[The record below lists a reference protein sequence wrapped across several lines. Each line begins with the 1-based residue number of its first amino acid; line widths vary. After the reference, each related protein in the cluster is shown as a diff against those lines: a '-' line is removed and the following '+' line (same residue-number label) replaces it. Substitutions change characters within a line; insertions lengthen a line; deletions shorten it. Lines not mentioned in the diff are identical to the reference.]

1 MKLKLKAGQRRAE
14 IMEHSK
20 GLFARL
26 GLHGVSVNEIAEAC
40 KVSPAV
46 IYQHFRSKE
55 ALYEEVIN
63 DLACEREDYVDAVLS
78 GPSDFANVLYRMTVV
93 FVKGRIRD
101 ADSVRIELRSLI
113 DGDEIQER
121 FFSNHWKG
129 LAEYIELSLQE
140 MKESGTI
147 ESIDARLAVLSYIAL
162 VNDDKQHGV
171 TVATAPGVWSEGRRG
186 QVFSIGPS
194 VKYKTQ
200 GGTVFIGQWQHET
213 KVENRF
219 GGEKVLLKLIMPL

>member
-1 MKLKLKAGQRRAE
+1 MKPKLKAGQRRAE
-14 IMEHSK
+14 IMEQSK
-20 GLFARL
+20 RLFARL

-46 IYQHFRSKE
+46 LYQHFRSKE

-78 GPSDFANVLYRMTVV
+78 GPSDFANVLYRMTVI

-113 DGDEIQER
+113 DGDEIQEK

-129 LAEYIELSLQE
+129 LSEYIELSLQE
-140 MKESGTI
+140 MKETGTI
-147 ESIDARLAVLSYIAL
+147 KSIDTRLAVLSYIAL
-162 VNDDKQHGV
+162 VRQVMITLSLDEQEGNGGAGV
-171 TVATAPGVWSEGRRG
+171 EYYVKGILNIFLRG
-186 QVFSIGPS
+186 IELP
-194 VKYKTQ
+194 TLD
-200 GGTVFIGQWQHET
+200 W
-213 KVENRF
+213 
-219 GGEKVLLKLIMPL
+219 

>member
-46 IYQHFRSKE
+46 LYQHFRSKE

-113 DGDEIQER
+113 DGDEIQEK

-147 ESIDARLAVLSYIAL
+147 ESVDTRLAVLSYIAL
-162 VNDDKQHGV
+162 VRQVIITLSLDEQEMNGGAGV
-171 TVATAPGVWSEGRRG
+171 EYYVKGVLNIFLRG
-186 QVFSIGPS
+186 IELPALD
-194 VKYKTQ
+194 
-200 GGTVFIGQWQHET
+200 W
-213 KVENRF
+213 
-219 GGEKVLLKLIMPL
+219 

>member
-1 MKLKLKAGQRRAE
+1 MRLKLKARQRRAE

-46 IYQHFRSKE
+46 LYQHFRSKE

-78 GPSDFANVLYRMTVV
+78 GPSDFANVLYRMTVI

-113 DGDEIQER
+113 DGDEIQEK

-140 MKESGTI
+140 MKETGTI
-147 ESIDARLAVLSYIAL
+147 ESIDTRLAVLSYIAL
-162 VNDDKQHGV
+162 VRQVMITLSLDEQEMNGGAGV
-171 TVATAPGVWSEGRRG
+171 EYYVKGVLNIFLRG
-186 QVFSIGPS
+186 IELPALD
-194 VKYKTQ
+194 
-200 GGTVFIGQWQHET
+200 W
-213 KVENRF
+213 
-219 GGEKVLLKLIMPL
+219 

>member
-14 IMEHSK
+14 IMEQSK
-20 GLFARL
+20 GLFARV

-46 IYQHFRSKE
+46 LYQHFRSKE

-78 GPSDFANVLYRMTVV
+78 GPSDFANVLYRMTVI

-113 DGDEIQER
+113 DSNEIQEK

-140 MKESGTI
+140 MKEAGTI
-147 ESIDARLAVLSYIAL
+147 ESIDSRLAVLSYIAL
-162 VNDDKQHGV
+162 VRQVMITLSLDEQEKNGG
-171 TVATAPGVWSEGRRG
+171 PGVEYYVKGVLNIFLRG
-186 QVFSIGPS
+186 IELPALD
-194 VKYKTQ
+194 
-200 GGTVFIGQWQHET
+200 W
-213 KVENRF
+213 
-219 GGEKVLLKLIMPL
+219 

>member
-1 MKLKLKAGQRRAE
+1 MRLKLKAGQRRAE
-14 IMEHSK
+14 ILEHSK

-46 IYQHFRSKE
+46 LYQHFRSKE

-78 GPSDFANVLYRMTVV
+78 GPSDFANVLYRMTVI

-113 DGDEIQER
+113 DGDEIQEK

-140 MKESGTI
+140 MKETGTV
-147 ESIDARLAVLSYIAL
+147 ESIDTRLAVLSYIAL
-162 VNDDKQHGV
+162 VRQVMITLSLDEQEMNGGAGAEYYVKGV
-171 TVATAPGVWSEGRRG
+171 LNIFLRG
-186 QVFSIGPS
+186 IELPALD
-194 VKYKTQ
+194 
-200 GGTVFIGQWQHET
+200 W
-213 KVENRF
+213 
-219 GGEKVLLKLIMPL
+219 

>member
-14 IMEHSK
+14 IMVHSK

-46 IYQHFRSKE
+46 LYQHFRSKE

-113 DGDEIQER
+113 DGDEIQEK

-147 ESIDARLAVLSYIAL
+147 ESIDTRLAVLSYIAL
-162 VNDDKQHGV
+162 VRQVIITLSLDEQEMNGGAGLEYYVKGV
-171 TVATAPGVWSEGRRG
+171 LNIFLRGIELTALDW
-186 QVFSIGPS
+186 
-194 VKYKTQ
+194 
-200 GGTVFIGQWQHET
+200 
-213 KVENRF
+213 
-219 GGEKVLLKLIMPL
+219 

>member
-46 IYQHFRSKE
+46 LYQHFRSKD

-113 DGDEIQER
+113 DGDEIQEK

-147 ESIDARLAVLSYIAL
+147 ESIDTRLAVLSYIAL
-162 VNDDKQHGV
+162 VRQVMITLSLDEQEMNGGAGV
-171 TVATAPGVWSEGRRG
+171 EYYVKGVLNIFLRG
-186 QVFSIGPS
+186 IELPALD
-194 VKYKTQ
+194 
-200 GGTVFIGQWQHET
+200 W
-213 KVENRF
+213 
-219 GGEKVLLKLIMPL
+219 

>member
-1 MKLKLKAGQRRAE
+1 
-14 IMEHSK
+14 MEHSK

-26 GLHGVSVNEIAEAC
+26 GLHGVSVSEIAEAC

-46 IYQHFRSKE
+46 LYQHFRSKE

-113 DGDEIQER
+113 DGNEIQEK

-129 LAEYIELSLQE
+129 LVEYIELSLQE
-140 MKESGTI
+140 MRESGTI
-147 ESIDARLAVLSYIAL
+147 ESIDTRLAVLSYIAL
-162 VNDDKQHGV
+162 VRQVMITLSLDEQKTNGGAGV
-171 TVATAPGVWSEGRRG
+171 EYHVKGVLNIFLRG
-186 QVFSIGPS
+186 IELPALD
-194 VKYKTQ
+194 
-200 GGTVFIGQWQHET
+200 W
-213 KVENRF
+213 
-219 GGEKVLLKLIMPL
+219 

>member
-14 IMEHSK
+14 IMEQSK

-46 IYQHFRSKE
+46 LYQHFRSKE

-78 GPSDFANVLYRMTVV
+78 GPSDFANVLYRMTVI

-113 DGDEIQER
+113 DSNEIQEK

-140 MKESGTI
+140 MKEAGTI
-147 ESIDARLAVLSYIAL
+147 ESIDSRLAVLSYIAL
-162 VNDDKQHGV
+162 VRQVMITLSLDEQEKNGG
-171 TVATAPGVWSEGRRG
+171 PGVEYYVKGVLNIFLRG
-186 QVFSIGPS
+186 IELPALD
-194 VKYKTQ
+194 
-200 GGTVFIGQWQHET
+200 W
-213 KVENRF
+213 
-219 GGEKVLLKLIMPL
+219 

>member
-1 MKLKLKAGQRRAE
+1 MRLKLKAGQRRAD

-26 GLHGVSVNEIAEAC
+26 GLHGVSVNEIAEEC

-46 IYQHFRSKE
+46 LYQHFRSKE
-55 ALYEEVIN
+55 ALYEEVTN

-113 DGDEIQER
+113 DGDEIKEK

-140 MKESGTI
+140 MKETGTI
-147 ESIDARLAVLSYIAL
+147 ESIDTRLAVLSYIAL
-162 VNDDKQHGV
+162 VRQVLITLSLDEQEMNGGAGV
-171 TVATAPGVWSEGRRG
+171 EYYVKGVLNIFLRG
-186 QVFSIGPS
+186 IELPALD
-194 VKYKTQ
+194 
-200 GGTVFIGQWQHET
+200 W
-213 KVENRF
+213 
-219 GGEKVLLKLIMPL
+219 

>member
-1 MKLKLKAGQRRAE
+1 MRLKLKAGQRRAE

-46 IYQHFRSKE
+46 LYQHFRSKE

-78 GPSDFANVLYRMTVV
+78 GPSDFANVLYRMTVI
-93 FVKGRIRD
+93 FVKGRTRD

-113 DGDEIQER
+113 DGDEIQEK

-140 MKESGTI
+140 MKETGTI
-147 ESIDARLAVLSYIAL
+147 ESIDTRLAVLSYIAL
-162 VNDDKQHGV
+162 VRQVLITLSLDEQEMDGGAGV
-171 TVATAPGVWSEGRRG
+171 EYYVKGVLNIFLRG
-186 QVFSIGPS
+186 IELPALD
-194 VKYKTQ
+194 
-200 GGTVFIGQWQHET
+200 W
-213 KVENRF
+213 
-219 GGEKVLLKLIMPL
+219 

>member
-46 IYQHFRSKE
+46 LYQHFRSKE

-113 DGDEIQER
+113 DGDEIQEK

-147 ESIDARLAVLSYIAL
+147 ESIDTRLAVLSYIAL
-162 VNDDKQHGV
+162 VRQVMITLSLDEQEMNGGAGV
-171 TVATAPGVWSEGRRG
+171 EYYVKGVLNIFLRG
-186 QVFSIGPS
+186 IELPALD
-194 VKYKTQ
+194 
-200 GGTVFIGQWQHET
+200 W
-213 KVENRF
+213 
-219 GGEKVLLKLIMPL
+219 

>member
-46 IYQHFRSKE
+46 LYQHFRSKE

-113 DGDEIQER
+113 DGDEIQEK

-147 ESIDARLAVLSYIAL
+147 ESVDTRLAVLSYIAL
-162 VNDDKQHGV
+162 VRQVIITLSLEEQEMNGGAGV
-171 TVATAPGVWSEGRRG
+171 EYYVKGVLNIFLRG
-186 QVFSIGPS
+186 IELPALD
-194 VKYKTQ
+194 
-200 GGTVFIGQWQHET
+200 W
-213 KVENRF
+213 
-219 GGEKVLLKLIMPL
+219 

>member
-1 MKLKLKAGQRRAE
+1 MAESFKMKPKLKAGQRRAE
-14 IMEHSK
+14 IMEQSK
-20 GLFARL
+20 RLFARL

-46 IYQHFRSKE
+46 LYQHFRSKE

-78 GPSDFANVLYRMTVV
+78 GPSDFANVLYRMTVI

-113 DGDEIQER
+113 DGDEIQEK

-129 LAEYIELSLQE
+129 LSEYIELSLQE
-140 MKESGTI
+140 MKETGTI
-147 ESIDARLAVLSYIAL
+147 KSIDTRLAVLSYIAL
-162 VNDDKQHGV
+162 VRQVMITLSLDEQEGNGGAGV
-171 TVATAPGVWSEGRRG
+171 EYYVKGILNIFLRG
-186 QVFSIGPS
+186 IELP
-194 VKYKTQ
+194 TLD
-200 GGTVFIGQWQHET
+200 W
-213 KVENRF
+213 
-219 GGEKVLLKLIMPL
+219 

>member
-1 MKLKLKAGQRRAE
+1 MKLKLKADQRRAE
-14 IMEHSK
+14 IMEQSK

-46 IYQHFRSKE
+46 LYQHFRSKE

-78 GPSDFANVLYRMTVV
+78 GPSDFANVLYRMTVI
-93 FVKGRIRD
+93 FVKGRTRD
-101 ADSVRIELRSLI
+101 ADSVRIELRSMI
-113 DGDEIQER
+113 DSNEIQEK

-140 MKESGTI
+140 MKEAGMIETI
-147 ESIDARLAVLSYIAL
+147 DSRLAVLSYIAL
-162 VNDDKQHGV
+162 IRQVMITLSLDEQEKNSG
-171 TVATAPGVWSEGRRG
+171 PGVEYYVKGVLNIFLRG
-186 QVFSIGPS
+186 IELPALD
-194 VKYKTQ
+194 
-200 GGTVFIGQWQHET
+200 W
-213 KVENRF
+213 
-219 GGEKVLLKLIMPL
+219 

>member
-46 IYQHFRSKE
+46 LYQHFRSKE

-113 DGDEIQER
+113 DGDEIQEK

-147 ESIDARLAVLSYIAL
+147 ESIDTRLAVLSYIAL
-162 VNDDKQHGV
+162 VRQVIITLSLDEQEMNGGAGV
-171 TVATAPGVWSEGRRG
+171 EYYVKGVLNIFLRG
-186 QVFSIGPS
+186 IELPALD
-194 VKYKTQ
+194 
-200 GGTVFIGQWQHET
+200 W
-213 KVENRF
+213 
-219 GGEKVLLKLIMPL
+219 

>member
-46 IYQHFRSKE
+46 LYQHFRSKE
-55 ALYEEVIN
+55 ALYEEVIDN
-63 DLACEREDYVDAVLS
+63 LACEREDYVDAVLS
-78 GPSDFANVLYRMTVV
+78 GPSDFANVLYRMTVI

-113 DGDEIQER
+113 DGDEIQEK
-121 FFSNHWKG
+121 FFLNHWKG

-147 ESIDARLAVLSYIAL
+147 ESIDTRLAVLSYIAL
-162 VNDDKQHGV
+162 V
-171 TVATAPGVWSEGRRG
+171 R
-186 QVFSIGPS
+186 QVMITLSLD
-194 VKYKTQ
+194 TQ
-200 GGTVFIGQWQHET
+200 GKNGGAG
-213 KVENRF
+213 VEYYVK
-219 GGEKVLLKLIMPL
+219 GVLNIFLRGIELPALDW